1 MRNYRLGLAV
11 ISGLIAMSAY
21 AGSETDA
28 LKAKLESSSPGMH
41 VKSIALSPLPGIYEV
56 YASGRIFYSD
66 SKGEHILAGNLYE
79 VASKRNLTEERVNV
93 LSTIE
98 FDKLPFE
105 NAIAITKGSGARK
118 FAVFS
123 DPDCP
128 YCKTLEQ
135 HLDKMGLENYTAYI
149 FLYPLEEIHKDA
161 RAKSEAIWCAT
172 DRAAAWNAWMKEG
185 KLPEKKSCEN
195 PVATNRQL
203 GEMLGVGGT
212 PTIYLD
218 NGKKANTPDELFAA
232 LKAK

>member
-1 MRNYRLGLAV
+1 MHNYRLGLAV

-28 LKAKLESSSPGMH
+28 LKEKLESSSPGMH
-41 VKSIALSPLPGIYEV
+41 VKSIAPSPLPGIYEV

-79 VASKRNLTEERVNV
+79 VTSKRNLTEERVKV

-105 NAIAITKGSGARK
+105 NAIAIKKGSGARK

-135 HLDKMGLENYTAYI
+135 RLDKMGIGDYTAYI

-161 RAKSEAIWCAT
+161 RAKSEAIWCAA

-185 KLPEKKSCEN
+185 KLPEKKSCDTPIAAN
-195 PVATNRQL
+195 LQL
-203 GEMLGVGGT
+203 GDTLNVAGT
-212 PTIYLD
+212 PTIYLSD
-218 NGKKANTPDELFAA
+218 GRLATTLDELFAA
-232 LKAK
+232 LHTK